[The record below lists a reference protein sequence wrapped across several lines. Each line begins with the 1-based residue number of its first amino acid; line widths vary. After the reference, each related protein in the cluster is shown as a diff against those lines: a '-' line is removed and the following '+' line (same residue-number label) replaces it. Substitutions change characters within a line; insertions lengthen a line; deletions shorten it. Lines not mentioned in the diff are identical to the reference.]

1 MATIAIGDIHGFL
14 GPLSRLLSHILEIA
28 TPDDT
33 VVFLGDYIDRGPESC
48 QCLDAIVSFS
58 RETKASVIGLVGNHE
73 EWLLRTF
80 DDYTQHSW
88 LFGMEGLVTIRSY
101 SADAEQ
107 GMRAAMR
114 DAGVRLYVGKCA
126 LPYDVFFDVMPSS
139 HHAFLS
145 GLALA
150 HETPDCICT
159 HAGLDPG
166 IPDLDAQPRDAL
178 VWGSKAFPIGYAG
191 TKPVVYG
198 HWNNA
203 APGADGWPM
212 PRVVGNTLGVDTISH
227 GVLSAFRLP
236 DRTLFQSN
244 GAELRTRI
252 L

>member
-14 GPLSRLLSHILEIA
+14 APLNSLLSDIVGIA

-80 DDYTQHSW
+80 EDYTQHSW

-101 SADAEQ
+101 SPDAEQ

-114 DAGVRLYVGKCA
+114 DAGIRLYVGKCA

-145 GLALA
+145 QLALA
-150 HETPDCICT
+150 HETSDCICA
-159 HAGLDPG
+159 HAGLDCE
-166 IPDLDAQPRDAL
+166 ISDLSAQPREAL
-178 VWGSKAFPIGYAG
+178 VWGHAAFPLAYTGS
-191 TKPVVYG
+191 KPVVYG

-203 APGADGWPM
+203 VRGADGWPA
-212 PRVVGNTLGVDTISH
+212 PRVIGNTIGIDTISH
-227 GVLSAFRLP
+227 GVLTAIRLP
-236 DRTLFQSN
+236 DRLLIQSN
-244 GAELRTRI
+244 DADVRRRVL
-252 L
+252 